1 MEALKATTAIVMA
14 THMVLLKTTTAM
26 DIHMEILPQI
36 IMATVMH
43 THMALL
49 KTTIVIFMV
58 IPVEIPHKTIMA
70 IVMHTRMAISISKYI
85 NTVTSIY
92 IHMDTRIAPRVMLMN
107 RLIMTSLNKR

>member
-58 IPVEIPHKTIMA
+58 IPVEIPHTTIMA
-70 IVMHTRMAISISKYI
+70 IVMGKLVIKMYLKMILMKHIICFRM
-85 NTVTSIY
+85 T
-92 IHMDTRIAPRVMLMN
+92 HLMIP
-107 RLIMTSLNKR
+107 L